1 MEESVDLHEE
11 AGKENRQML
20 PKLVWVMPRKL
31 WANMKSKLMFLFLCF
46 LVWPY
51 NKHLINRA
59 RLVCMG
65 ESSPQSLVQTSL
77 RSVCNGDL
85 SQDSPIQTSPS
96 VNKSQLNNLL
106 CMTSS
111 LNPFTLSKLLANIA
125 NWASRRYV
133 FS

>member
-65 ESSPQSLVQTSL
+65 ESWPQSLVQPSL

-85 SQDSPIQTSPS
+85 SQDSPIQTSRS
-96 VNKSQLNNLL
+96 VNKSQLNSLL
-106 CMTSS
+106 CVTSS
-111 LNPFTLSKLLANIA
+111 LNSFTLSKLLANIA

>member
-65 ESSPQSLVQTSL
+65 ESWPQSLVQPSL

-85 SQDSPIQTSPS
+85 SQDSPIQTSRS
-96 VNKSQLNNLL
+96 VNKSQLNSLL
-106 CMTSS
+106 CVTSS

>member
-65 ESSPQSLVQTSL
+65 ESWPQSLVQPSL

-85 SQDSPIQTSPS
+85 SQDSPIQTSRS
-96 VNKSQLNNLL
+96 VNKSQLNSLL
-106 CMTSS
+106 CGTSS

>member
-20 PKLVWVMPRKL
+20 AKLVWVMPRKL

-65 ESSPQSLVQTSL
+65 ESWPQSLVQPSL

-85 SQDSPIQTSPS
+85 SQDSPIQTSRS
-96 VNKSQLNNLL
+96 VNKSQLNSLL
-106 CMTSS
+106 CVTSS